1 VIAPAIGSKVAV
13 VTGGTRGIGLEV
25 ARRLALSGARVVVSG
40 RSRSVGRRIQ
50 RELAR
55 NTKAEVVFV
64 AADVGSGVQVERL
77 IKETVALWGTV
88 DILVNCAGV
97 NVAEG
102 PAGPTERQWDLLFR
116 TNAKGAWLCC
126 RTALPYLLNARG
138 SIVNVASLSGLVG
151 VAGSIGY
158 AASKS
163 AMINLTRSLALAHAD
178 RGLRVNVVCPGPVE
192 TDMIQGSWAAI
203 GEEVGRLR
211 ARAMC
216 PQGRIAD
223 PGEIASAV
231 CFLASEEASFITGA
245 VLAVDGGK
253 SAGMMPA
260 ERYNPPAI
268 GTLTPL

>member
-1 VIAPAIGSKVAV
+1 MIAPTVGNKVAV

-25 ARRLALSGARVVVSG
+25 ARLLALSGARVVVSG

-50 RELAR
+50 RELAL
-55 NTKAEVVFV
+55 NAKAEVLFV
-64 AADVGSGVQVERL
+64 AADVGSAVQVERL
-77 IKETVALWGTV
+77 IQETMALWGTI

-97 NVAEG
+97 NVVED
-102 PAGPTERQWDLLFR
+102 PHGPTEKQWDLLFR

-126 RTALPYLLNARG
+126 RAALPYLLNARG
-138 SIVNVASLSGLVG
+138 SIVNVASLAGLVG

-163 AMINLTRSLALAHAD
+163 AVISLTRSLALTHAD

-192 TDMIQGSWAAI
+192 TDMTHGSWAAI
-203 GEEVGRLR
+203 GEEDGRLR

-216 PQGRIAD
+216 PQGRIAE
-223 PGEIASAV
+223 PGEIANSI
-231 CFLASEEASFITGA
+231 CFLAGEGASFITGA

-260 ERYNPPAI
+260 DRYKPSAI
-268 GTLTPL
+268 GTLNPL